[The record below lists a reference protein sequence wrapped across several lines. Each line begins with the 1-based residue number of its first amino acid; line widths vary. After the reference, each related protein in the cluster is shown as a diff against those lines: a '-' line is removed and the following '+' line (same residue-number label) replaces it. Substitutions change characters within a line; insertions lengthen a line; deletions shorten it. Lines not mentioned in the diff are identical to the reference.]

1 VVVGVLAVGGTIAL
15 AGALVVAEE
24 GLAVPVAVVAGC
36 TLADAG
42 TGKVGVELV

>member
-1 VVVGVLAVGGTIAL
+1 LKGVTAVVL
-15 AGALVVAEE
+15 
-24 GLAVPVAVVAGC
+24 VVAGC